1 MVSFVFLQVVLAK
14 YYIDILS
21 IGKDSVDG
29 RKLLNYRAP
38 KNAKQVNL
46 MKITESMKDF
56 LQSKKG
62 LVLTNSYWRILQLI
76 MCLWMFK
83 EDWPETHKEA
93 YRIKHFTLFNSTFL
107 HRIQWLILQA
117 WPTLFWKTDVQR
129 REGKL
134 NIDDTTYL
142 PCCS

>member
-1 MVSFVFLQVVLAK
+1 MLAK

-56 LQSKKG
+56 VRSKKG
-62 LVLTNSYWRILQLI
+62 LVLTNSY
-76 MCLWMFK
+76 
-83 EDWPETHKEA
+83 
-93 YRIKHFTLFNSTFL
+93 
-107 HRIQWLILQA
+107 
-117 WPTLFWKTDVQR
+117 
-129 REGKL
+129 
-134 NIDDTTYL
+134 
-142 PCCS
+142 